1 MIIEEF
7 KHYTKGIPVHIV
19 WAVLNN
25 ATPGVNWRGCSKKMI
40 CEDLFTHHSKAATA
54 INARLF
60 AEAIREEI
68 ADLDRRRVVKATY
81 QTERDTE
88 IAETRRLHAT
98 IGGILRIIPNL
109 QPMFASQRADLETFI
124 KRHLPSEFQ
133 R

>member
-7 KHYTKGIPVHIV
+7 KHYTKGIPVPIV
-19 WAVLNN
+19 LAVLNN

-40 CEDLFTHHSKAATA
+40 CEDLFTHHPKAATA

-68 ADLDRRRVVKATY
+68 ADRRRAVKATY

-88 IAETRRLHAT
+88 IAETRRLHAA

-124 KRHLPSEFQ
+124 KRHLPSEF
-133 R
+133 RE